1 MRGLENPQGE
11 KCARQTHVH
20 RRGRFRHVRASSWR
34 YHTACVFPRTFVGK
48 MRGRERHAAK
58 GVRRRGGG
66 FEPCSVITQ
75 QQPLESVLDK
85 AFDTRRQ
92 GWLKVELRES
102 CRRCATQQACAAG
115 NKTSPSSGVV
125 APRRVPGCP

>member
-1 MRGLENPQGE
+1 MRGLENPQAKKMRLSKRMCTGE
-11 KCARQTHVH
+11 GCL
-20 RRGRFRHVRASSWR
+20 RHVPRLVMAISHR
-34 YHTACVFPRTFVGK
+34 LRFPRTFVGK

-58 GVRRRGGG
+58 GVCRRGGG

-92 GWLKVELRES
+92 GWLKVELRVS
-102 CRRCATQQACAAG
+102 WRRCASQQACAAG
-115 NKTSPSSGVV
+115 NKTLPSSGGV
-125 APRRVPGCP
+125 AQRRVP